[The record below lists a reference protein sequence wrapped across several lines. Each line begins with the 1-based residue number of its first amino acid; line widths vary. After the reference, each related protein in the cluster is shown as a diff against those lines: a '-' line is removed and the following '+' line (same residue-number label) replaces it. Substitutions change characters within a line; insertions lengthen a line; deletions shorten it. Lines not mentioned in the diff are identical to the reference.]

1 MPSQAV
7 ETRFTVRELRK
18 INLVN
23 KLLHFPKINYSFVII
38 KKKKKTSPFGQMS
51 VQGLHILIPFSSTSI
66 LELGQA
72 RTQELESTTKLSN
85 KRGKS
90 RNNVGVQQKSLKL
103 DILEF
108 KNDHPY

>member
-38 KKKKKTSPFGQMS
+38 KKKKKNFTFWADVSARFTHFNPIFF
-51 VQGLHILIPFSSTSI
+51 HFH
-66 LELGQA
+66 LGTRA
-72 RTQELESTTKLSN
+72 GTHTRTGINHE
-85 KRGKS
+85 
-90 RNNVGVQQKSLKL
+90 V
-103 DILEF
+103 I
-108 KNDHPY
+108 